1 MERFQGLLLDV
12 WREACRHI
20 EIEESVPTLARILAR
35 RTPITGLQ
43 IDTFDWERRLVN
55 PRARGV
61 SGTSASASGFPGTR
75 HLRPDQ
81 IAPIKAWLEGRAIA
95 IRSAARESRPELRGL
110 FEGGASGDSWI
121 AAPLASDHGAAG
133 VLLLRLPASFEADD
147 EKLRVVEYL
156 IEPFSVALE
165 NDRRLLELKALREAS
180 EAERR
185 SALARLGRDD
195 LVETIIGMDSGLGA
209 VMRRVALVAG
219 SDVPVL
225 ILGETGSGKEVI
237 ARAIHEKSPR
247 SKAPFIRVNCGAIP
261 SELID
266 SELFGHERGAFTGAT
281 ASRRG
286 WFERADKGT
295 LLLDEIGELPLPA
308 QVRLLR
314 VLQEGVFERVGG
326 ERSIRVDV
334 RIVAATHRD
343 LPTMVREGR
352 FREDLWYRITGF
364 PVLLPPL
371 RDRREDIPALARH
384 FAERAARRF
393 GLRPLALSPIDIEM
407 LVSYSWPGNI
417 RELASVIDRAA
428 ILGAGESLEIAK
440 SLGGN
445 LMAEAESHWEPV
457 RAAEI
462 STAGFRTLDDVARR
476 HIESALRAT
485 GGRIE
490 GRDGIARMLGVNPHT
505 LRARMRKLG
514 IDWNRFRPGR
524 PVEEASLDAPAILAP
539 IEAFPPA

>member
-1 MERFQGLLLDV
+1 VERFEGLLLDV
-12 WREACRHI
+12 WREACRNI
-20 EIEESVPTLARILAR
+20 EIDESVPTLARVLTR
-35 RTPITGLQ
+35 RVPLTGLQ
-43 IDTFDWERRLVN
+43 VEIFDWERRLIN

-61 SGTSASASGFPGTR
+61 AGGSDSGFPGPR
-75 HLRPDQ
+75 HIRPDQ
-81 IAPIKAWLEGRAIA
+81 AASVRAWADGRSTA
-95 IRSAARESRPELRGL
+95 IRPARSAGDPWLSAL
-110 FEGGASGDSWI
+110 FDGAAGTDSWI
-121 AAPLASDHGAAG
+121 AAPLASDHGTAG
-133 VLLLRLPASFEADD
+133 VLLLRIPGTAALDD
-147 EKLRVVEYL
+147 ERLRVVEHL

-165 NDRRLLELKALREAS
+165 NDRRLFELQALREAS

-185 SALARLGRDD
+185 SALARLGRAD

-209 VMRRVALVAG
+209 VMRRVSLVAA

-247 SKAPFIRVNCGAIP
+247 ANAPFIRVNCGAIP
-261 SELID
+261 SELVD

-308 QVRLLR
+308 QIRLLR
-314 VLQEGVFERVGG
+314 VLQEGLFERVGG

-371 RDRREDIPALARH
+371 RDRKEDIPALARH
-384 FAERAARRF
+384 FADRAARRF
-393 GLRPLALSPIDIEM
+393 GLRPLTLSPGDLDM
-407 LVSYSWPGNI
+407 LMSYSWPGNI

-445 LMAEAESHWEPV
+445 LLAHDGPKVTAVHRSSHTP
-457 RAAEI
+457 
-462 STAGFRTLDDVARR
+462 TADFRTLDDVARA
-476 HIESALRAT
+476 HIEAALRVT

-490 GRDGIARMLGVNPHT
+490 GKDGIARLLGVNPHT

-514 IDWNRFRPGR
+514 IDWSRFRPGHAAAE
-524 PVEEASLDAPAILAP
+524 PAGHDAMELASL
-539 IEAFPPA
+539 EPPGAL